1 MWFFRSW
8 SFFAFLVV
16 IALDITTKAVTQHFL
31 PLVKPYHVW
40 YPYGGLGV
48 FQNFGGIEFSI
59 NHVINRGAAWG
70 AFFDYQQELL
80 YFRIVLITALFVYLL
95 YYNTNIPSRIPLALI
110 LAGAVGNVIDYF
122 LYGHVVDMLH
132 FVLWGYD
139 FPVFNIADSAI
150 FIGICWMIGLALL
163 EKKTVKA
170 KSKQA

>member
-8 SFFAFLVV
+8 SFFTVLVV
-16 IALDITTKAVTQHFL
+16 LALDIASKSLTQHFL

-40 YPYGGLGV
+40 YPYGGVGI
-48 FQNFGGIEFSI
+48 FQNFAGIEFSI
-59 NHVINRGAAWG
+59 NHVINKGAAWG

-80 YFRIVLITALFVYLL
+80 YLRIFLIIGLFVYML
-95 YYNTNIPSRIPLALI
+95 YYNTNIQARIPLALI
-110 LAGAVGNVIDYF
+110 FAGAIGNVIDYF

-150 FIGICWMIGLALL
+150 FVGICWLSVLALL
-163 EKKTVKA
+163 EKKTSKA
-170 KSKQA
+170 KAKKT